1 MKKGF
6 YSIGSIIILLLA
18 AIIFVLVPAIAGV
31 EGGAKFPD
39 YGSYNGKPI
48 RYEENS
54 PFYNAAIR
62 TIEEYESKGVNFNE
76 PSFANYF
83 YSQAF
88 EQAFTNVI
96 GGYALT
102 YFSESTGYKV
112 TEAAID
118 RKIRQQQQ
126 FMDVSGEFSPAIY
139 ESISLE
145 DKKSLRKSFAEELIQ
160 LRSYEDIFG
169 SLAEIGDKQLF
180 GLKTSTAEVDFINKM
195 SEKLYAFDAAAFDMS
210 TYPDSEKVAFGNS
223 HKDLFV
229 KYNLKVI
236 SCDSEA
242 KAKEVL
248 KRINNSEIT
257 FEDAIPEYSTKHY
270 GDPETGVLSAN
281 IRYQLDNAFSKTE
294 DIEKVTALSTG
305 SVSEVIETPS
315 AFCIFKATDA
325 PVQPDF
331 SDDATVANVY
341 NYLNTREKSVIENYF
356 ENQAKDFVAKANA
369 DGFEKACNSFPV
381 KTNSYPAF
389 ALNYNN
395 TSLIGHS
402 PLADDELLSST
413 ITTDNLYTTAFK
425 LKKDEI
431 SSPVV
436 LSGSNIVLVLR
447 CSDIVTAEKTADDVK
462 ACANEVS
469 MASKS
474 SINSTILG
482 SDKIKDNSQEFMQVF
497 LKSIFGNKS

>member
-18 AIIFVLVPAIAGV
+18 AIIFVLVPAAAGV
-31 EGGAKFPD
+31 SDSSPYPE
-39 YGSYNGKPI
+39 YGSYNGKAI

-54 PFYNAAIR
+54 PFFNAASQCR
-62 TIEEYESKGVNFNE
+62 NEYEQRGYNFND
-76 PSFANYF
+76 PTFASFL
-83 YSQAF
+83 YSQVF

-102 YFSESTGYKV
+102 YFTESTGYKV
-112 TEAAID
+112 PETAID
-118 RKIRQQQQ
+118 RRIKQQEQ
-126 FMDVSGEFSPAIY
+126 FLDISGEFSPALY
-139 ESISLE
+139 ESLSE
-145 DKKSLRKSFAEELIQ
+145 ADKKKLRKSIAEELTQI
-160 LRSYEDIFG
+160 RSYEDIFG
-169 SLAEIGDKQLF
+169 SLAEVGKRPLF
-180 GLKTSTAEVDFINKM
+180 GLKASTAEIDFVNKL
-195 SEKLYAFDAAAFDMS
+195 SDKLYAFDAAAFDMS

-236 SCDSEA
+236 SCDTEA

-281 IRYQLDNAFSKTE
+281 FKYQLDNAFTKAE
-294 DIEKVTALSTG
+294 DVSKVTSLATGDLSD
-305 SVSEVIETPS
+305 ILETAS
-315 AFCIFKATDA
+315 AWCIFKATEA
-325 PVQPDF
+325 PTEPNFNDEF
-331 SDDATVANVY
+331 TVSSVY
-341 NYLNTREKSVIENYF
+341 DYLRTREKSVIENYF

-369 DGFEKACNSFPV
+369 EGFETACNTFPV

-395 TSLIGHS
+395 TSLIGHN
-402 PLADDELLSST
+402 PLSDDQLLSSA
-413 ITTDNLYTTAFK
+413 ITTDELYKTAFK

-436 LSGSNIVLVLR
+436 LSGSNIVVVFR
-447 CSDIVTAEKTADDVK
+447 CADIITAEKTADDRD
-462 ACANEVS
+462 ACANTINMS
-469 MASKS
+469 SKN
-474 SINSTILG
+474 SINSTILS
-482 SDKIKDNSQEFMQVF
+482 SDKIKDNSAEFMKAF
-497 LKSIFGNKS
+497 LRKHI